1 MTKLDLAQ
9 ECSIKVKE
17 KKHMI
22 ISLDS
27 VDKRASDKIQQPF

>member
-9 ECSIKVKE
+9 ECNIKVKE
-17 KKHMI
+17 KKHII

-27 VDKRASDKIQQPF
+27 VDKRAPDKIQQSF